1 MSAQT
6 YNKAKDRTLKAVI
19 TAFTLTIFLSI
30 LEFGTEAADISN
42 YILPRPSE
50 IWGELSFLIQS
61 PIFWDN
67 FRITATEALA
77 GFVIGS
83 SVALFLGTLISQFKI
98 AEIILMPY
106 IVGLQSIP
114 KIALAPLF
122 LIWFGFGIS
131 SKIAVAA
138 VVVFFPMLINT
149 IEGLRSADAD
159 LVEMPKAFGANKRQ
173 IFFRIKVPNALPF
186 IFAGLDIAIVFS
198 VLGAIVGEFLGAKG
212 GLGAMLLQANYN
224 FNIAQLFAILI
235 FLSLSGLTLHSIVK
249 FLNKKVVFW
258 KQTDINV
265 IGV

>member
-1 MSAQT
+1 
-6 YNKAKDRTLKAVI
+6 
-19 TAFTLTIFLSI
+19 
-30 LEFGTEAADISN
+30 
-42 YILPRPSE
+42 
-50 IWGELSFLIQS
+50 
-61 PIFWDN
+61 
-67 FRITATEALA
+67 
-77 GFVIGS
+77 
-83 SVALFLGTLISQFKI
+83 
-98 AEIILMPY
+98 
-106 IVGLQSIP
+106 
-114 KIALAPLF
+114 
-122 LIWFGFGIS
+122 
-131 SKIAVAA
+131 
-138 VVVFFPMLINT
+138 
-149 IEGLRSADAD
+149 
-159 LVEMPKAFGANKRQ
+159 MPKAFGANKRQ